1 MVEFFPHDNLSTRST
16 VKSSLLAPAVMILLA
31 ATSGMAQNANDPIR
45 EVSDRDK
52 DGKPDFRV
60 ESFSR
65 DGQRLMTVYS
75 RLTPQG
81 TWVVTSRAFH
91 AGGAI
96 IATETDKDQD
106 GFFESLVVNNTGTD
120 EMEGFTRQRDGSIKP
135 MPQQALDASRK
146 RKAAITDL
154 VEKAIPAAPADQP
167 GKAEGKTG
175 DKP

>member
-1 MVEFFPHDNLSTRST
+1 MKP
-16 VKSSLLAPAVMILLA
+16 SLLAPAIMILLA
-31 ATSGMAQNANDPIR
+31 ATCGMAQNANDPIR
-45 EVSDRDK
+45 EVSERDRDK

-96 IATETDKDQD
+96 IATESDKDQD

-120 EMEGFTRQRDGSIKP
+120 EMEGFTRQRDGAIKP
-135 MPQQALDASRK
+135 MPPQALDASRK